1 MQIQWRLAPVA
12 GLIVRQDKP
21 TQRKDIWKM
30 KPRITSGTMLSAL
43 AAVILFSVGT
53 AVGAEG
59 DEKAVREA
67 AAQFYSA
74 LNAMFTGALEPMKK
88 VWSHAE
94 DVTYMGPGGGFRV
107 GWSEVLQD
115 WEKQAAMKLGGKV
128 EAVDMRLTVG
138 HDLAITQNYEKGE
151 NKGKDGK
158 TLTVLIRA
166 TNVFRKE
173 KGAWKMISHHTDL
186 LPHVQN

>member
-1 MQIQWRLAPVA
+1 
-12 GLIVRQDKP
+12 
-21 TQRKDIWKM
+21 M
-30 KPRITSGTMLSAL
+30 KPRIRSGTLLSAL

-128 EAVDMRLTVG
+128 EAVDMRLRR
-138 HDLAITQNYEKGE
+138 DLQLVAV
-151 NKGKDGK
+151 D
-158 TLTVLIRA
+158 
-166 TNVFRKE
+166 
-173 KGAWKMISHHTDL
+173 DL
-186 LPHVQN
+186 LKRLLHELLDHLLTNRIAKALLHDRRRRLSGTESR

>member
-1 MQIQWRLAPVA
+1 HPH
-12 GLIVRQDKP
+12 
-21 TQRKDIWKM
+21 RKGKLKM
-30 KPRITSGTMLSAL
+30 KLRIASRTLLSAL
-43 AAVILFSVGT
+43 AAVMSFSVGT
-53 AVGAEG
+53 AVGADG

-67 AAQFYSA
+67 AARFYSA
-74 LNAMFTGALEPMKK
+74 LNVMFTGALEPMKQ

-107 GWSEVLQD
+107 GWSEVLRD

-128 EAVDMRLTVG
+128 EAAEIRLVVG

-151 NKGKDGK
+151 NKGQDGK

-173 KGAWKMISHHTDL
+173 KG
-186 LPHVQN
+186 V

>member
-1 MQIQWRLAPVA
+1 
-12 GLIVRQDKP
+12 
-21 TQRKDIWKM
+21 M
-30 KPRITSGTMLSAL
+30 KPRITFGTLLSAL
-43 AAVILFSVGT
+43 AAVIVFGVGT
-53 AVGAEG
+53 AVGADGE
-59 DEKAVREA
+59 EKAVREA

-74 LNAMFTGALEPMKK
+74 LNVMFTGELEPMKQ
-88 VWSHAE
+88 VWSHAD

-107 GWSEVLQD
+107 GWSEVLKD

-128 EAVDMRLTVG
+128 EAVDIRVMVG

-151 NKGKDGK
+151 NKGQDGK

-173 KGAWKMISHHTDL
+173 NDAWKMISHHTDL

>member
-1 MQIQWRLAPVA
+1 
-12 GLIVRQDKP
+12 
-21 TQRKDIWKM
+21 M
-30 KPRITSGTMLSAL
+30 KPRIRSGTLLSAL
-43 AAVILFSVGT
+43 AAVSLFSVGT

-74 LNAMFTGALEPMKK
+74 LNAMFTGALESMKK